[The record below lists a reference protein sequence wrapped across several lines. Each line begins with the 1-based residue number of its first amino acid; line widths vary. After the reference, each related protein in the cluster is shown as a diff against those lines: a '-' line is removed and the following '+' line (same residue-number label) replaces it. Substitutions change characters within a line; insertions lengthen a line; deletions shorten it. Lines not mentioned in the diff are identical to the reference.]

1 MIFNLKHKIEPA
13 EDQMSTSS
21 LSQNELDNDE
31 NQQNHQSVQYQISS
45 NSLTS
50 SSSSSCSLFEVV
62 PLSVNNNLND
72 LTKDTITQEL
82 ELKKSD
88 LKLNFK
94 ETNTPRTTTFAKLA
108 AAATPTSQS
117 TLGTSNSSNK
127 LNVTISPNNNANANT
142 NSNLISKL
150 SHLTNDKFDS
160 ILKEFENNIFILDQI
175 YNQVSSKSLDA
186 NKLLQEKTTSMLQN
200 SSPHETIHFMQ
211 SINIAVTPIVKQ
223 FGSMMANNSKLNVNV
238 NTLSNSNVVDA
249 KIMDTD
255 LEIA

>member
-1 MIFNLKHKIEPA
+1 
-13 EDQMSTSS
+13 MSTSS

-31 NQQNHQSVQYQISS
+31 NQQNHQSVQFQISS

-50 SSSSSCSLFEVV
+50 SSSSSCSLFEIV

-72 LTKDTITQEL
+72 LTKDTIKQEL

-127 LNVTISPNNNANANT
+127 VNVTMSPNNNANT
-142 NSNLISKL
+142 NANLISKL

-160 ILKEFENNIFILDQI
+160 ILKEFKNNIFILDQI
-175 YNQVSSKSLDA
+175 YNQVSSKNSDA